1 MADISAVAAAYSN
14 AGVATVNI
22 GGNFKKAHVV
32 YPTGTSAAAN
42 PFSQFGTRE
51 LVFLKATAGSGTPFT
66 LATLDDS
73 GSDYQAAIQALA
85 NFGELYHV
93 QRVSDTVIAFAMSTD
108 TLDIYDTVTN
118 DNADYAKIET
128 DLGAA
133 VSGGLTFTV
142 AAATLS

>member
-1 MADISAVAAAYSN
+1 MADITAVAAAYDNS
-14 AGVATVNI
+14 GSGTVNI

-42 PFSQFGTRE
+42 PYSQFGTRQ

-66 LATLDDS
+66 LATLADA
-73 GSDYQAAIQALA
+73 GSDYQAAIQAIS
-85 NFGELYHV
+85 NFGEVYHM
-93 QRVSDTVIAFAMSTD
+93 QRVSDTVIAFILADD
-108 TLDIYDTVTN
+108 THDKWDTVA
-118 DNADYAKIET
+118 NANANYTKMET

-142 AAATLS
+142 AASTLS

>member
-22 GGNFKKAHVV
+22 GANFKKAHVV
-32 YPTGTSAAAN
+32 YPTGTSAGAS
-42 PFSQFGTRE
+42 PYSQFGTRE

-66 LATLDDS
+66 SGTIDDA
-73 GSDYQAAIQALA
+73 GSDYQAAIQALQ

-108 TLDIYDTVTN
+108 TLDIWDTVTN
-118 DNADYAKIET
+118 TNADYAKIET

-142 AAATLS
+142 SAATLS